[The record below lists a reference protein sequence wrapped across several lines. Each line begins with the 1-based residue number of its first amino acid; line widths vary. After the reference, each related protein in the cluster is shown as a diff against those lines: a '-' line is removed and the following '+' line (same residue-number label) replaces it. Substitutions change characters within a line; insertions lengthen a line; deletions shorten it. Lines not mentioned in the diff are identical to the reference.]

1 MQRLFSSINSYEMSD
16 NEAIEAIEENIEEP
30 LTKPKKPR
38 SQKQVEAFEK
48 VKEKRRTNIEAKKQQ
63 KLLESAKLLI
73 ETHQPQ
79 TPQTQPKNGKNRI
92 VAEPEPMEEESDVE
106 EIVVVKKS
114 KQLKAKPKPKRR
126 IIVVESSS
134 DEESDDEDEY
144 EPEPEPE
151 PVKSRKVRR
160 SQSSSYPV
168 IHRQPS
174 DFSNIF
180 C

>member
-1 MQRLFSSINSYEMSD
+1 MSD
-16 NEAIEAIEENIEEP
+16 NEEIEAIEENIEEP

-114 KQLKAKPKPKRR
+114 KQAKAKTK
-126 IIVVESSS
+126 
-134 DEESDDEDEY
+134 
-144 EPEPEPE
+144 
-151 PVKSRKVRR
+151 
-160 SQSSSYPV
+160 
-168 IHRQPS
+168 
-174 DFSNIF
+174 NN
-180 C
+180 CC